1 MNSPAEKL
9 SSVFDLDDSSL
20 YLNRELTWLEFNRR
34 VLFEATDQDN
44 PLLER
49 LKFIAI
55 FASNMDEFFMKRIG
69 GLKLQVAADMS
80 ELTDDGRSPLG
91 QIQECRAL
99 VGELTEFQE
108 AAFEMISSELKE
120 HNIAIIDYQDL
131 GEAGQNK
138 LRQHYLENVFP
149 LMTPQIFDPAHPFP
163 FISNLSLNLVVTF
176 PSESSDDNAIARVKV
191 PIGTGVPRFIRV
203 DDYRFVPLEQIIAN
217 NLDLLFPGENSFE
230 YDFFFVA
237 RNASTERQES
247 GAADLL
253 SMIELELRDRRI
265 APIVRMVVN
274 KGMNPDRQNMLTELL
289 GLDSDLDVYETD
301 GLLARRDLFEL
312 TGLPI
317 PGLRYPPHH
326 PINHHRLQ
334 DSQRSIFTLIREE
347 GSILLQH
354 PYESFSGSV
363 VRFLGEAAR
372 DASVRA
378 IKMTLYRTDR
388 ETRIVD
394 LLIEAANNGKQVAVV
409 VEIKA
414 KFDEANNITWAERL
428 EEAGIHVTYGVVGFK
443 THSKVL
449 LVIRRE
455 KNELQ
460 RYVHIGTGNYHGGTA
475 KLYTDLGLLT
485 CDKEIG
491 ADATELFNF
500 LTTGHIKKRQF
511 KRIVIAPIDLKS
523 ELRRRIANE
532 IRHVEN
538 NKTGLIRMKTN
549 ALEDVDVVKDL
560 YTASMAGVKVEL
572 IVRDTCRLR
581 PKVPGLSENITVIS
595 VVGRFLEHSRIFYFY
610 DNGKHEYFIGSAD
623 IMKRNLESR
632 VEVVAPIAKKSL
644 KESLKLILDTLMND
658 NVDSWEMCP
667 DGSYVSRKKAGPDA
681 VSCQLQLLAYS
692 QDQVKGKDNNRK
704 RRFKAVRKRN

>member
-1 MNSPAEKL
+1 MNSHKKNI
-9 SSVFDLDDSSL
+9 SVYPDLDDPSL

-34 VLFEATDQDN
+34 VLFEAIDQEN

-80 ELTDDGRSPLG
+80 ELTDDGRTPL
-91 QIQECRAL
+91 QQMQECKKL
-99 VGELTEFQE
+99 VEELTEFQE
-108 AAFEMISSELKE
+108 TAFVSISNALRE
-120 HNIAIIDYQDL
+120 HKIAIINYQDL
-131 GEAGQNK
+131 QKVGQNR

-176 PSESSDDNAIARVKV
+176 PAESSDENAIARVKV
-191 PIGTGVPRFIRV
+191 PIGPGVPRFIKV
-203 DDYRFVPLEQIIAN
+203 DDYRYVPLEQIIAN
-217 NLDLLFPGENSFE
+217 NLDLLFPGESEFE

-274 KGMNPDRQNMLTELL
+274 KGMNPERQNMLTELL
-289 GLDSDLDVYETD
+289 GLDSDLDVYETN

-317 PGLRYPPHH
+317 LNLRYPPHQ
-326 PINHHRLQ
+326 PINHYRLQ
-334 DSQRSIFTLIREE
+334 DSQRSIFNIIREE
-347 GSILLQH
+347 EAILLQH

-372 DASVRA
+372 DESVRA

-455 KNELQ
+455 KKQLQ

-485 CDKEIG
+485 CNKEIG
-491 ADATELFNF
+491 EDATELFNF

-511 KRIVIAPIDLKS
+511 KHIVIAPIDLKT
-523 ELRRRIANE
+523 ELRHRIATE
-532 IRHVEN
+532 IKHVEN
-538 NKTGLIRMKTN
+538 GKTGLIRIKTN
-549 ALEDVDVVKDL
+549 ALEDKDVVKDL
-560 YTASMAGVKVEL
+560 YKASIAGVKVEL

-581 PKVPGLSENITVIS
+581 PKVANLSENITVIS
-595 VVGRFLEHSRIFYFY
+595 VVGRFLEHSRIFYFHN
-610 DNGKHEYFIGSAD
+610 NGKHEYFIGSAD

-632 VEVVAPIAKKSL
+632 VEVVTPIVKESL
-644 KESLKLILDTLMND
+644 KESLKLILDTLIND
-658 NVDSWEMCP
+658 HVDSWEMCP
-667 DGSYVSRKKAGPDA
+667 DGSYISRKNGDLAAIG
-681 VSCQLQLLAYS
+681 CQLQLLEYS
-692 QDQVKGKDNNRK
+692 QARTQGKRGRK
-704 RRFKAVRKRN
+704 KKRLQSIRKRN

>member
-1 MNSPAEKL
+1 M
-9 SSVFDLDDSSL
+9 
-20 YLNRELTWLEFNRR
+20 
-34 VLFEATDQDN
+34 
-44 PLLER
+44 
-49 LKFIAI
+49 
-55 FASNMDEFFMKRIG
+55 
-69 GLKLQVAADMS
+69 
-80 ELTDDGRSPLG
+80 
-91 QIQECRAL
+91 
-99 VGELTEFQE
+99 
-108 AAFEMISSELKE
+108 
-120 HNIAIIDYQDL
+120 
-131 GEAGQNK
+131 
-138 LRQHYLENVFP
+138 
-149 LMTPQIFDPAHPFP
+149 
-163 FISNLSLNLVVTF
+163 
-176 PSESSDDNAIARVKV
+176 
-191 PIGTGVPRFIRV
+191 PIGPGVPRFIKV
-203 DDYRFVPLEQIIAN
+203 DDYRYVPLEQIIAN
-217 NLDLLFPGENSFE
+217 NLDLLFPGESEFE

-274 KGMNPDRQNMLTELL
+274 KGMNPERQNMLTELL
-289 GLDSDLDVYETD
+289 GLDSDLDVYETN

-317 PGLRYPPHH
+317 LNLRYPPHQ
-326 PINHHRLQ
+326 PINHYRLQ
-334 DSQRSIFTLIREE
+334 DSQRSIFNIIREE
-347 GSILLQH
+347 EAILLQH

-372 DASVRA
+372 DESVRA

-455 KNELQ
+455 KKQLQ

-485 CDKEIG
+485 CNKEIG
-491 ADATELFNF
+491 EDATELFNF

-511 KRIVIAPIDLKS
+511 KHIVIAPIDLKT
-523 ELRRRIANE
+523 ELRHRIATE
-532 IRHVEN
+532 IKHVEN
-538 NKTGLIRMKTN
+538 GKIGLIRIKTN
-549 ALEDVDVVKDL
+549 ALEDKDVVKDL
-560 YTASMAGVKVEL
+560 YKASIAGVKVEL

-581 PKVPGLSENITVIS
+581 PKVANLSENITVIS
-595 VVGRFLEHSRIFYFY
+595 VVGRFLLNQHHQI
-610 DNGKHEYFIGSAD
+610 
-623 IMKRNLESR
+623 
-632 VEVVAPIAKKSL
+632 P
-644 KESLKLILDTLMND
+644 
-658 NVDSWEMCP
+658 
-667 DGSYVSRKKAGPDA
+667 
-681 VSCQLQLLAYS
+681 
-692 QDQVKGKDNNRK
+692 
-704 RRFKAVRKRN
+704 